1 MKEFKDMS
9 KQELSEE
16 ILSGD
21 IKTISY
27 LDQNDYIDKFSN
39 RELEALF
46 DKILEKMDAESTSE
60 KLKNYLSY
68 ILDKY
73 TLKKLKRQ
81 FFRKDE
87 LYSLLDEPYSDEP
100 KLIEL
105 HIVRKENNKI
115 INASKIFGLR
125 FLTNLRKLKIAS
137 FEVFD
142 LDINLLKNM
151 KKIIELKFSFNKIKD
166 IPIFPKIDHL
176 KKLSLSSNNIEII
189 NNLNNLRNLKEL
201 DLFRNEIKEISGL
214 NDLISLKVL
223 FLPHNQ
229 IIKIEGLNNLINLR
243 HLRLDKNNI
252 KKIEG
257 LENLSELE
265 FLELHRNKISKIEGL
280 DKLKYLKKLNLRRN
294 EIKEIEGLEN
304 LTFLEDLNLRNNQI
318 KELKG
323 LEKLINIKYIMLK
336 ENLIPEEFLKQF
348 KASKYY
354 VDYCQNKI
362 KNNLIK

>member
-1 MKEFKDMS
+1 MKEFKEMS

-27 LDQNDYIDKFSN
+27 LDQNDFIDKFTN

-60 KLKNYLSY
+60 ELRNFLSY

-73 TLKKLKRQ
+73 TLKRLKRQ

-87 LYSLLDEPYSDEP
+87 LYALLDEPYSDEP

-105 HIVRKENNKI
+105 CFRRKENNKI
-115 INASKIFGLR
+115 KKTSKIFGLR
-125 FLTNLRKLKIAS
+125 FLTNLTQLEITS
-137 FEVFD
+137 FELFD
-142 LDINLLKNM
+142 LDINILKHM
-151 KKIIELKFSFNKIKD
+151 KYLNHLILPFNNIKD
-166 IPIFPKIDHL
+166 IPKFINL
-176 KKLSLSSNNIEII
+176 ENLRKLELDNNNIEKIT
-189 NNLNNLRNLKEL
+189 NLNIIQDLEEL
-201 DLFRNEIKEISGL
+201 DLFHNEIKEISGL
-214 NDLISLKVL
+214 DDLKSLKVL
-223 FLPHNQ
+223 NLAWNQ
-229 IIKIEGLNNLINLR
+229 IIKIEGLSNLINLR
-243 HLRLDKNNI
+243 HLRLDNNNI

-280 DKLKYLKKLNLRRN
+280 EKLKNLKELNLRRN

-304 LTFLEDLNLRNNQI
+304 LTFLEQINLMSNQI
-318 KELKG
+318 KELKS
-323 LEKLINIKYIMLK
+323 LEILRGIKIVELE
-336 ENLIPEEFLKQF
+336 ENLIPKELIKQF
-348 KASKYY
+348 YISKR
-354 VDYCQNKI
+354 
-362 KNNLIK
+362 LIK